1 MTFPAPHPAPFPE
14 AAPEALGFDPA
25 TLSEAVAFA
34 ASRETPF
41 PRDLLAHLEG
51 GHFEAAPDNEVLGP
65 VQARGAPNGL
75 ILRDGVLAARWG
87 NTRQPDMTFSVAKSC
102 LSVLAGIAH
111 GDGLIPDLD
120 APVSASVDD
129 PAFDGPRNGAITW
142 RMLLQ
147 QTSEWEGTLFGKE
160 DRIDRGRDLASEG
173 KKPKGW
179 PRSLAAPGAHWEYND
194 VRVNV
199 LSLALL
205 RRFGRALPDI
215 WQERVMEPI
224 GASPDWRW
232 EGYRTS
238 VVDIGGEP
246 VVSVPGGGHWGGGI
260 VTHAEDQ
267 ARLGLLMLNDGTWD
281 GRRILPEGWVAAS
294 GEPVA
299 LHPDYGLLWWL
310 NRSGR
315 FPAADRNSLFAVG
328 AGGNTIWI
336 EPASRIVA
344 VFRWL
349 HPDALAETVS
359 RIAEAR
365 TDTDRTA

>member
-1 MTFPAPHPAPFPE
+1 MSFPAPSPTPFPI
-14 AAPEALGFDPA
+14 AAPEALGFDPTRLA
-25 TLSEAVAFA
+25 EAVAFA
-34 ASRETPF
+34 ESRETPF

-51 GHFEAAPDNEVLGP
+51 GHFEPAPDNKVLGP
-65 VQARGAPNGL
+65 VAARGAPNGL

-87 NTRQPDMTFSVAKSC
+87 DTRQADMTFSVAKSC
-102 LSVLAGIAH
+102 LSILAGIAR

-120 APVSASVDD
+120 ARVAESVDD
-129 PAFDGPRNGAITW
+129 PAFDGPRNSAITW

-147 QTSEWEGTLFGKE
+147 QTSEWEGTLFGKA
-160 DRIDRGRDLASEG
+160 DQIDRGRDLASEG

-179 PRSLAAPGAHWEYND
+179 PRPLAAPGQHWEYND

-205 RRFGRALPDI
+205 RRFGRALPEV
-215 WQERVMEPI
+215 WKERVMDPI

-238 VVDIGGEP
+238 VVDVGGEP

-267 ARLGLLMLNDGTWD
+267 ARLGLLMLNDGVWE
-281 GRRILPEGWVAAS
+281 GRRILPEGWVAQS

-315 FPAADRNSLFAVG
+315 FLKADRASLFAVG

-336 EPASRIVA
+336 EPATRLVA
-344 VFRWL
+344 VLRWL
-349 HPDALAETVS
+349 HPDALPQLIA
-359 RIAEAR
+359 RISDAR
-365 TDTDRTA
+365 TN